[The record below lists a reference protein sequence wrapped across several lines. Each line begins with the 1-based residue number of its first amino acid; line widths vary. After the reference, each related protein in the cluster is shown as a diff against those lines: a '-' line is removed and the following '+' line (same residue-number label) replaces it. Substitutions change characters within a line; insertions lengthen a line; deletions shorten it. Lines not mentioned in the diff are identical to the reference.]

1 MLNLASM
8 NYKYFATALIVAVF
22 GQFGMAQ
29 SAFTISNQTKGAVA
43 DDIKSV
49 TFDQLEQRFRS
60 GGDTVYVV
68 NFWAT
73 WCKPCVAELP
83 YLEAFQSAN
92 KGKKVKVL
100 LVSVDFERHV
110 DTKLIPFVEKNDIQ
124 CEVVHLDAPKAN
136 EWIDRVSPEWS
147 GAIPATI
154 ARKGSREF
162 FHEGSFPDIK
172 EVEKFVNKVY

>member
-1 MLNLASM
+1 M
-8 NYKYFATALIVAVF
+8 NYRYFATGLIIAML
-22 GQFGMAQ
+22 GQVGMAQ
-29 SAFTISNQTKGAVA
+29 SAFAIASPKEDVVA
-43 DDIKSV
+43 KDIKSV

-60 GGDTVYVV
+60 GGDTLYVV

-83 YLEAFQSAN
+83 YLEAYQSTN
-92 KGKKVKVL
+92 EGKKIKVL

-110 DTKLIPFVEKNDIQ
+110 DTKLIPFVEKNAIQ

-154 ARKGSREF
+154 ARKGNREY

-172 EVEKFVNKVY
+172 GVEKFVNKVY

>member
-1 MLNLASM
+1 MLNIASM
-8 NYKYFATALIVAVF
+8 NYRYIVMGLIMAMVS
-22 GQFGMAQ
+22 QFGIAQ
-29 SAFTISNQTKGAVA
+29 SAFSITAPKEDAGVKN
-43 DDIKSV
+43 IKHV
-49 TFDQLEQRFRS
+49 TFDQLERRFRS

-83 YLEAFQSAN
+83 YLEAYQSAN
-92 KGKKVKVL
+92 EGKKVKVL

-110 DTKLIPFVEKNDIQ
+110 DTKLIPFVEKNAIQ

-136 EWIDRVSPEWS
+136 DWIDRVSPEWS

-154 ARKGSREF
+154 ARKGTREY

-172 EVEKFVNKVY
+172 GVEKFVNKVH